1 MSTNIDDLEV
11 FCFNCYFFPFQ
22 GISSGSVVAFSRVG
36 GVHPSPVDRDQPVG
50 ANLEL
55 GELEQLTITNDNES
69 SSYDVINYCILL
81 I

>member
-1 MSTNIDDLEV
+1 MVRAHHYGPTFPPRTLVLFIWFSCV
-11 FCFNCYFFPFQ
+11 FS

-36 GVHPSPVDRDQPVG
+36 GGVHQSPVDREPVG

-69 SSYDVINYCILL
+69 SSYDVS
-81 I
+81 